1 MGRFGKI
8 WGVKNNFRAVRGNMV
23 KKTECKKIKIL
34 DMCVD
39 NYTVRESL
47 LRLDTYLASAML
59 NIIETVTMEQLILA
73 NDHPAVK
80 DCLKQAD
87 LCIVGDCEILS
98 ETGHVTAQR
107 MREIREQDFLCE
119 LLRRVTLNRKRV
131 FLIASTDTEL
141 LQVQEVF
148 TEWAPGFVASG
159 VYAVETCTEDMD
171 TIVNEINGAMPD
183 IVISALKSPDEEE
196 FLQSHKDKIGAC
208 VWYGIGAAFWQKSGV
223 RHVGSA
229 LKKLALRGRL
239 RLSML
244 KYGQTKNE
252 DKK

>member
-1 MGRFGKI
+1 
-8 WGVKNNFRAVRGNMV
+8 MV

-107 MREIREQDFLCE
+107 MREIRDSF
-119 LLRRVTLNRKRV
+119 NN
-131 FLIASTDTEL
+131 I
-141 LQVQEVF
+141 
-148 TEWAPGFVASG
+148 
-159 VYAVETCTEDMD
+159 
-171 TIVNEINGAMPD
+171 
-183 IVISALKSPDEEE
+183 
-196 FLQSHKDKIGAC
+196 
-208 VWYGIGAAFWQKSGV
+208 
-223 RHVGSA
+223 
-229 LKKLALRGRL
+229 
-239 RLSML
+239 
-244 KYGQTKNE
+244 
-252 DKK
+252 